1 MALVAEE
8 VAGEPP
14 CLIPDQGV
22 IAKEEKEKG
31 VGGRG
36 GGRGCVGTREMCP
49 GSSAIELDYETL
61 HQFVLLAEAGILSS
75 KDCLEEQWSS

>member
-1 MALVAEE
+1 
-8 VAGEPP
+8 
-14 CLIPDQGV
+14 
-22 IAKEEKEKG
+22 
-31 VGGRG
+31 
-36 GGRGCVGTREMCP
+36 MCP